1 MWINA
6 RRGHV
11 GLALIWLGC
20 QVFCRAQTPTAT
32 LQNYLSQN
40 IAEANGDQSVTIAEW
55 NKLHPGEVL
64 EEPMEKSDPR
74 KAYNL
79 DPRELRDVKLEGRW
93 CLKSIATIELA
104 GGVHVRR
111 VALFYPPLVEQIYNK
126 PLPPLP
132 TESDEDLRKHGCRL
146 VRILHEFDGVADPG
160 NFGDAVAHQIA
171 EKRSEE
177 PGHFLELPRNDYW
190 SPVWSAEKFGQPLS
204 QYYFFAH
211 NPKVARP
218 ADHPDFLLE
227 WEWGTLDYGEPS
239 DKTINPEAGQRWL
252 ALRAAKLAHL
262 PEASTLDM
270 LAFLAPQVG
279 DTYEQA
285 PLHCER
291 QLIPVLR
298 KWLDL
303 ATHAEPQ
310 QHAAAILLAH
320 EVLSR
325 LWDCEEF
332 SDSGG
337 YVSPEDEKVNV
348 QDHDALEKDLQEL
361 GIKTELPARLGN
373 EHYAGNLL
381 EQVLKLAPEGAAN
394 ELGRMAILNER
405 CHWSYDSDSADCAK
419 IIQEGESFLT
429 HFPEDDWTQSVQLIL
444 AEAYALTASNP
455 EDEFSA
461 TPQPPREESEKKAA
475 AHYRAWYAKSKNE
488 RDRALVW
495 QEIWVIEAGMGP
507 SLLVPV
513 AARR

>member
-6 RRGHV
+6 KLV
-11 GLALIWLGC
+11 QLGLALFLLGS
-20 QVFCRAQTPTAT
+20 QLLCRAQTPTGA
-32 LQNYLSQN
+32 LHDYLSQS
-40 IAEANGDQSVTIAEW
+40 IAEANSGQSVTIAEW
-55 NKLHPGEVL
+55 TKGHPGEVL

-79 DPRELRDVKLEGRW
+79 DAREQRDVKQEGRW

-104 GGVHVRR
+104 GSVHVRR
-111 VALFYPPLVEQIYNK
+111 VALFYPPLVEQIYDK

-132 TESDEDLRKHGCRL
+132 TETGGDLRRHGCRL
-146 VRILHEFDGVADPG
+146 VRILH
-160 NFGDAVAHQIA
+160 
-171 EKRSEE
+171 
-177 PGHFLELPRNDYW
+177 
-190 SPVWSAEKFGQPLS
+190 
-204 QYYFFAH
+204 
-211 NPKVARP
+211 
-218 ADHPDFLLE
+218 PDFLLK
-227 WEWGTLDYGEPS
+227 WEWGTLGYGEPS
-239 DKTINPEAGQRWL
+239 DKTINPEAGQPWL

-262 PEASTLDM
+262 PEGPTLDM

-291 QLIPVLR
+291 QLIPVVR

-303 ATHAEPQ
+303 AALAKPE

-325 LWDCEEF
+325 LWDCTEF

-337 YVSPEDEKVNV
+337 YVSPEDEKLEE
-348 QDHDALEKDLQEL
+348 QDKDALEKDLQEL

-373 EHYAGNLL
+373 EHYAGNLRD
-381 EQVLKLAPEGAAN
+381 QVLTLAPEGLVN
-394 ELGRMAILNER
+394 ELGRMAILDER

-429 HFPEDDWTQSVQLIL
+429 KFPEDEWTPTVHLIL
-444 AEAYALTASNP
+444 AEAYALTTSNP
-455 EDEFSA
+455 EEEFSA

-495 QEIWVIEAGMGP
+495 QEIWAIEAGMGP

-513 AARR
+513 DARR

>member
-1 MWINA
+1 MHL
-6 RRGHV
+6 GP
-11 GLALIWLGC
+11 ALVLLGF
-20 QVFCRAQTPTAT
+20 QLLCRAQTPALT
-32 LQNYLSQN
+32 LPNYLSQS
-40 IAEANGDQSVTIAEW
+40 IAEANGGQSVTIDEW
-55 NKLHPGEVL
+55 TKRHPGEVL
-64 EEPMEKSDPR
+64 EEPMEKADPR

-79 DPRELRDVKLEGRW
+79 DARELRDVKLEGRW
-93 CLKSIATIELA
+93 CLKSIATIQLA
-104 GGVHVRR
+104 GGVHIRR
-111 VALFYPPLVEQIYNK
+111 VALFYPPLVEQINNK

-132 TESDEDLRKHGCRL
+132 TETGEDLRKHGCRL
-146 VRILHEFDGVADPG
+146 VKILHEFDGVPDPDS
-160 NFGDAVAHQIA
+160 FGDSVAHQIS

-177 PGHFLELPRNDYW
+177 PGHFLEPPRDDYW

-227 WEWGTLDYGEPS
+227 WRWGTVDYGEPS
-239 DKTINPEAGQRWL
+239 DKTINPEAGQPWL
-252 ALRAAKLAHL
+252 ALRAAKLARL
-262 PEASTLDM
+262 PAEPTLDM

-303 ATHAEPQ
+303 AALAKPEE
-310 QHAAAILLAH
+310 HAAAILLAH
-320 EVLSR
+320 EVLGR

-332 SDSGG
+332 SSSGG
-337 YVSPEDEKVNV
+337 YVSPEDEKVEA
-348 QDHDALEKDLQEL
+348 QDHDALEKGLQEL
-361 GIKTELPARLGN
+361 GIQTELPARLGN

-381 EQVLKLAPEGAAN
+381 EQVLKLAPEGLVN
-394 ELGRMAILNER
+394 ELGHMASLDQA
-405 CHWSYDSDSADCAK
+405 CHWSYDSDSADCAP
-419 IIQEGESFLT
+419 IIEEGESFLA
-429 HFPEDDWTQSVQLIL
+429 HFPEDEWTPTVHLIL

-455 EDEFSA
+455 EEESTA
-461 TPQPPREESEKKAA
+461 TPQTPRDELETKAA
-475 AHYRAWYAKSKNE
+475 AHYRAWYAKNKNE
-488 RDRALVW
+488 RDRALIW

-513 AARR
+513 EVRR